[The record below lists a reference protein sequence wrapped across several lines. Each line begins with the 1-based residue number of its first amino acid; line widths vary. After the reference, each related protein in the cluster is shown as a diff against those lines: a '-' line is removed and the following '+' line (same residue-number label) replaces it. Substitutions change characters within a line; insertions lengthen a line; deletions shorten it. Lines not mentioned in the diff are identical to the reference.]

1 MSVKFMQGTYPFYSV
16 NKVLHKRILIRS
28 SLSILENLNIFKV
41 GICCMWEMEFGRSPF
56 CGKNIRA

>member
-41 GICCMWEMEFGRSPF
+41 GMMLHVGNGVWKKSFLWA
-56 CGKNIRA
+56 KY